1 MSNIAI
7 VQGFVESYGYDS
19 DLGYT
24 STVVICDAV
33 EYEHEGRFAAA
44 LDLVDFKN
52 EFAARTY
59 ADAVNMGLA
68 V

>member
-1 MSNIAI
+1 MKAI
-7 VQGFVESYGYDS
+7 VETFNEAYGFDG

-24 STVVICDAV
+24 HSVLS
-33 EYEHEGRFAAA
+33 
-44 LDLVDFKN
+44 LDEQDDTDVLEIVDFKN

-59 ADAVNMGLA
+59 ADAINMGLA

>member
-1 MSNIAI
+1 MKAI
-7 VQGFVESYGYDS
+7 VEKFDDVYGIRLEDGTFSHTVLCIDESDES
-19 DLGYT
+19 D
-24 STVVICDAV
+24 VI
-33 EYEHEGRFAAA
+33 
-44 LDLVDFKN
+44 DLVDFKN